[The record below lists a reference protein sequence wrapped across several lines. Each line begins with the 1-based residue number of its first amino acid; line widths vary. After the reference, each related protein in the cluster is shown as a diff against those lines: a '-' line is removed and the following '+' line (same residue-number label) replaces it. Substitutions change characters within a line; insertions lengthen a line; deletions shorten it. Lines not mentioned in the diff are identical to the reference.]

1 MLLKALVIIGLV
13 AMFAAIPI
21 SIYALMCGTR
31 FKSMLRE
38 RRDQMAQ
45 GTQRA
50 QSTQSD
56 PANAWQVK
64 HDVAADPEIQAAAL
78 KVRNSLYAC
87 IAIFA
92 LMLVCGLAISVV
104 NKP

>member
-1 MLLKALVIIGLV
+1 MLLTALVIVGLV

-21 SIYALMCGTR
+21 SVYALMCGTR
-31 FKSMLRE
+31 FKTLLRE
-38 RRDQMAQ
+38 RRGQIAKTAQ
-45 GTQRA
+45 GDT
-50 QSTQSD
+50 T
-56 PANAWQVK
+56 NAWQVQ

-92 LMLVCGLAISVV
+92 LMLLCGLAISVV
-104 NKP
+104 NRP